1 MKMGNLCL
9 VAARA
14 SVHPQDRNRMLN
26 RDNNFRFFRPCR
38 SRRRRRRW
46 RRGLLRRGRI
56 LQEVLHHVEAQFFG
70 LAGKHL
76 GELEEAEEEH
86 QLQVLTVELFAFL
99 GGRLAAGGVF
109 AGVGINLAYSA

>member
-26 RDNNFRFFRPCR
+26 RDNNLRFFRPCR
-38 SRRRRRRW
+38 SRRRW

-56 LQEVLHHVEAQFFG
+56 LKEVLHHVEAQFLG
-70 LAGKHL
+70 LAGEHF

-86 QLQVLTVELFAFL
+86 QLQVFTGELFAFL
-99 GGRLAAGGVF
+99 GVRLAVCGAF
-109 AGVGINLAYSA
+109 AGVETNLAYSA